1 MLCTVSKKEA
11 MVRNMASHATKYFE
25 KCYGMKLMDLRFKTE
40 AGKLAYIMMILGK
53 ALGVKENRN
62 TDNWW

>member
-1 MLCTVSKKEA
+1 
-11 MVRNMASHATKYFE
+11 
-25 KCYGMKLMDLRFKTE
+25 MKLMDLRFKTE

-53 ALGVKENRN
+53 ALGVKKNRN